1 MQTDFTTSPA
11 MVTMTS
17 FGKMRKAIMKYPAN
31 DYTPKGYKV
40 ETRKGEVFECMGIWI
55 HIGKGEFG
63 EWILSEF
70 TTGLLFPG
78 IFHAEKNTKKDTIEN
93 IIAILTGKKTIK
105 GYTQLMILDMIDDAL
120 QNKEKLNT
128 LL

>member
-1 MQTDFTTSPA
+1 MKTDFTTSPA

-17 FGKMRKAIMKYPAN
+17 FGKMRKAIIKYPA
-31 DYTPKGYKV
+31 KGYKV

-63 EWILSEF
+63 TWILSEF
-70 TTGLLFPG
+70 TTGLLFPEM
-78 IFHAEKNTKKDTIEN
+78 FHAEKNTKKDTVEN

-120 QNKEKLNT
+120 QNKEKLNS